1 MWLPLSWISPIPAKF
16 FDDNIW
22 NLQQPMSMTA
32 LSTRVRQRGYA
43 GVLLLLLAGAAAQ
56 ERSAPPAITGIAAVR
71 ALSPAEAAKDLRV
84 RVTGI
89 VTFVNPGPNELFIQS
104 DSGWIYVQMDKA
116 YALSPGAQV
125 VVEGTESPSYNNQIN
140 STSIRV
146 IGQGSL
152 PEPVLLSYSQAVQ
165 RENDCR
171 YVTLEGI
178 VRSASY
184 QTSLY
189 LLRTEVDGKMVDVVV
204 RDYPGFSPNRLLDAT
219 VRVTGAL
226 GGTFDPT
233 NDRIVGLRLNVW
245 SSDSVQVI
253 HPGEAE
259 TAGRHPIPLAVLL
272 NSNEILK
279 DRHRVFTTGVVTLYD
294 PGEMMVVQD
303 GDTSL
308 LLRTRQ
314 LDSVNI
320 GQRVEVTGFLT
331 AVDGV
336 AGLDPGQ
343 FRVIAGTN
351 PVTPSSITFAQAIT
365 GVYGNRLVTIEGEVI
380 SETRESHLDTIIL
393 RSGDQVF
400 QAVYRKTMG
409 APDPFPAYQRG
420 AQIRATGVCLVH
432 LRGFSGAVESF
443 QIHLRSP
450 QDIVIVKQASWFT
463 LEHLFYLISAL
474 LGTLLVALAWG
485 LAMRRKVLVHEQIL
499 RHRSEQEAARMA
511 TMARLEQQR
520 SHILE
525 LMNSFQPLPIV
536 LSAIQAYADGM
547 WTESIGYCHVLV
559 NRKLVLMTRS
569 HLPAEMLTRLDD
581 VDPSHSAEPC
591 AEAVRS
597 HGSVGPSPGRNA
609 WSRPILSSRGEVL
622 GTMTFEGRRGR
633 PLDLRAEAFEFG
645 CNLAAVAIDNRRL
658 YEDVL
663 HRSEHDQLTGLA
675 NRALV
680 DRRLED
686 ALAQAH
692 ANQRFAAVL
701 YLDLD
706 DFKSVNDSFTHRVGD
721 AYLVEVAQRFRACL
735 RDCDTLGRVGG
746 DEFIA
751 VLADLARPEIA
762 RSVAERLVRVMDEPF
777 AVEGH
782 SIRRAVS
789 VGFAW
794 YPASGGSAIN
804 ITQIADHAMYAA
816 KRAGGNQ
823 VSSVDAD
830 LRPSGAAVSR

>member
-1 MWLPLSWISPIPAKF
+1 MR
-16 FDDNIW
+16 
-22 NLQQPMSMTA
+22 MTPV
-32 LSTRVRQRGYA
+32 SRRVMQCCLA
-43 GVLLLLLAGAAAQ
+43 GALLLLPCFVAAQ
-56 ERSAPPAITGIAAVR
+56 DEPAPPVLTSIAAVR
-71 ALSPAEAAKDLRV
+71 ALSPAEAAKALPV
-84 RVTGI
+84 RLTGVVTY
-89 VTFVNPGPNELFIQS
+89 VNYGENDLFIQG
-104 DSGWIYVQMDKA
+104 DTGWIYVQQDKR
-116 YALSPGAQV
+116 YSLAQGDRV
-125 VVEGTESPSYNNQIN
+125 VVEGKTAPSYNNQIN
-140 STSIRV
+140 ATSVRV
-146 IGQGSL
+146 IGQGPL
-152 PEPVLLSYSQAVQ
+152 PAPALLNYSQAVQ

-171 YVTLEGI
+171 YATLEGI

-184 QTSLY
+184 QTTASSSLY
-189 LLRTEVDGKMVDVVV
+189 LVRTEVDGKIVDIVLP
-204 RDYPGFSPNRLLDAT
+204 RYSGFSPDRLLDAT
-219 VRVTGAL
+219 IRATGAL
-226 GGTFDPT
+226 GGTFDST
-233 NDRIVGLRLNVW
+233 NDRIVGLRLNVAN
-245 SSDSVQVI
+245 SSQIQVVR
-253 HPGEAE
+253 PGDAE
-259 TAGRHPIPLAVLL
+259 TAARYPVRLSALL

-294 PGEMMVVQD
+294 PGEMMVIQD

-308 LLRTRQ
+308 LVRTRQ
-314 LDSVNI
+314 MDPVDI

-343 FRVIAGTN
+343 FRVLPGDK
-351 PVTPSSITFAQAIT
+351 PVTPRSITFAQAMSGLFGT
-365 GVYGNRLVTIEGEVI
+365 RLVTIEGEVI
-380 SETRESHLDTIIL
+380 SQTTESHLDTIIL
-393 RSGDQVF
+393 RSGDQIF
-400 QAVYRKTMG
+400 QAVFSRPTTG
-409 APDPFPAYQRG
+409 PDPFPAFQRG
-420 AQIRATGVCLVH
+420 TEIQATGVCLVH
-432 LRGFSGAVESF
+432 LRGFWGAVESF

-450 QDIVIVKQASWFT
+450 QDIVIVRPASWFT

-474 LGTLLVALAWG
+474 LGVLLIALAWG
-485 LAMRRKVLVHEQIL
+485 LHMRRRLLLHEQLL

-547 WTESIGYCHVLV
+547 WPESIGYCHVLM
-559 NRKLVLMTRS
+559 NRKLALMTRS
-569 HLPAEMLTRLDD
+569 HLPDPLLARLDSI
-581 VDPSHSAEPC
+581 DPTHSSEAC

-597 HGSVGPSPGRNA
+597 HGAVGPSPSRNA

-633 PLDLRAEAFEFG
+633 PLELKAEAFEFG

-675 NRALV
+675 NRSLV

-686 ALAQAH
+686 ALTQAH
-692 ANQRFAAVL
+692 ANQRYAAVL

-721 AYLVEVAQRFRACL
+721 AYLVEVAQRFRGCL

-751 VLADLARPEIA
+751 VLTDLARPEIA
-762 RSVAERLVRVMDEPF
+762 RSVAERLVRTMDDPF
-777 AVEGH
+777 EVEGH

-789 VGFAW
+789 VGLAC
-794 YPASGGSAIN
+794 YPSPKGSAIN

-816 KRAGGNQ
+816 KRAGGNR
-823 VSSVDAD
+823 VASGEEDFRRSS
-830 LRPSGAAVSR
+830 SAVSR

>member
-1 MWLPLSWISPIPAKF
+1 M
-16 FDDNIW
+16 
-22 NLQQPMSMTA
+22 
-32 LSTRVRQRGYA
+32 
-43 GVLLLLLAGAAAQ
+43 LLLLPACLAGQAG
-56 ERSAPPAITGIAAVR
+56 SAPPVLTSIAVVR
-71 ALSPAEAAKDLRV
+71 ALSPAEAAKGLPV
-84 RVTGI
+84 RLTGVVTY
-89 VTFVNPGPNELFIQS
+89 VNYGENDLFIQG
-104 DSGWIYVQMDKA
+104 DNAWIYVQQDKR
-116 YALSPGAQV
+116 YNLTPGERV
-125 VVEGTESPSYNNQIN
+125 VVEGKTAPSYNNQIN
-140 STSIRV
+140 STSVRV
-146 IGQGSL
+146 IGEGPMPQ
-152 PEPVLLSYSQAVQ
+152 PALLDYSEAVQ

-171 YVTLEGI
+171 YATLVGI
-178 VRSASY
+178 VRAASY
-184 QTSLY
+184 QTTQGSSLY
-189 LLRTEVDGKMVDVVV
+189 LLRTEVDGKIVDIVIPKF
-204 RDYPGFSPNRLLDAT
+204 PGFSPEGLLDAT
-219 VRVTGAL
+219 VRATGAL
-226 GGTFDPT
+226 GGTFDST
-233 NDRIVGLRLNVW
+233 NDRIVSLRLNV
-245 SSDSVQVI
+245 SSGSAVQVVR
-253 HPGEAE
+253 PGDAE
-259 TAGRHPIPLAVLL
+259 TAERYPTPLAALL

-303 GDTSL
+303 GNTSL
-308 LLRTRQ
+308 LVRTRQ
-314 LDSVNI
+314 MDPLDI

-331 AVDGV
+331 TVDGV

-343 FRVIAGTN
+343 FRVLPGEK
-351 PVTPSSITFAQAIT
+351 PVTSHSVTFAEAMS
-365 GVYGNRLVTIEGEVI
+365 GLYANRLVTIEGEVI
-380 SETRESHLDTIIL
+380 SQTRESHLDTIIL

-400 QAVYRKTMG
+400 PAVYRKATG
-409 APDPFPAYQRG
+409 APDPFPVYQRG

-432 LRGFSGAVESF
+432 LRGFWGAVESF

-463 LEHLFYLISAL
+463 LEHLFYLTSAL
-474 LGTLLVALAWG
+474 LGTLLIALAWG
-485 LAMRRKVLVHEQIL
+485 LGMRRKVLLNEQLL

-547 WTESIGYCHVLV
+547 WPESIGYCHVLL

-569 HLPAEMLTRLDD
+569 HLPEPMLAHLDNI
-581 VDPSHSAEPC
+581 DPTHSSEPC

-597 HGSVGPSPGRNA
+597 RGGVGPSPSRNA

-633 PLDLRAEAFEFG
+633 PLELKPEAFEFG

-692 ANQRFAAVL
+692 ANQRVAAVL

-706 DFKSVNDSFTHRVGD
+706 DFKSVNDSYTHRVGD

-751 VLADLARPEIA
+751 VLTDLAKPEIA

-777 AVEGH
+777 DVEGY

-789 VGFAW
+789 VGLAC
-794 YPASGGSAIN
+794 YPTKNGSAIN
-804 ITQIADHAMYAA
+804 IMQIADHAMYAA
-816 KRAGGNQ
+816 KRAGGNR
-823 VSSVDAD
+823 VSSVEDD
-830 LRPSGAAVSR
+830 MRPSSSTVSHQA

>member
-1 MWLPLSWISPIPAKF
+1 M
-16 FDDNIW
+16 
-22 NLQQPMSMTA
+22 
-32 LSTRVRQRGYA
+32 
-43 GVLLLLLAGAAAQ
+43 LLLLLPLGFAAQ
-56 ERSAPPAITGIAAVR
+56 DESARPVLTSIAAVR
-71 ALSPAEAAKDLRV
+71 ALSPADAAKGLLV

-89 VTFVNPGPNELFIQS
+89 VTYVNFSENDLFIQG
-104 DSGWIYVQMDKA
+104 DTGWIYVQQDKRYNLA
-116 YALSPGAQV
+116 PGDRV
-125 VVEGTESPSYNNQIN
+125 VVEGKTAPSYNNQIE
-140 STSIRV
+140 STSVSV
-146 IGQGSL
+146 IAPGPMPQ
-152 PEPVLLSYSQAVQ
+152 PAHLSYSEAVQ

-171 YVTLEGI
+171 YATLEGT
-178 VRSASY
+178 VRAASY
-184 QTSLY
+184 QTTQGSSLY
-189 LLRTEVDGKMVDVVV
+189 LLRTEVDGKMVDIVVPK
-204 RDYPGFSPNRLLDAT
+204 YPGFSPDRLLDAT
-219 VRVTGAL
+219 VSATGAL
-226 GGTFDPT
+226 GGTFDST
-233 NDRIVGLRLNVW
+233 NDRIVALRLNVV
-245 SSDSVQVI
+245 SSSGIEVVR
-253 HPGEAE
+253 PGDAEA
-259 TAGRHPIPLAVLL
+259 AGRYPVRLSALL

-294 PGEMMVVQD
+294 PGEMMVIQD

-308 LLRTRQ
+308 LVRTRQ
-314 LDSVNI
+314 MDPVDI

-331 AVDGV
+331 VVEGV

-343 FRVIAGTN
+343 FSILPGDK
-351 PVTPSSITFAQAIT
+351 PVTPHNVTFAQAMS
-365 GVYGNRLVTIEGEVI
+365 GLFASRLVTIEGEVI
-380 SETRESHLDTIIL
+380 SQTRESHLDTIIL

-400 QAVYRKTMG
+400 QAVYRKATTG
-409 APDPFPAYQRG
+409 PDPFPVYQRG
-420 AQIRATGVCLVH
+420 TQIQATGVCLVH
-432 LRGFSGAVESF
+432 LRGFWGAVDTF

-450 QDIVIVKQASWFT
+450 QDMAIVKPASWFT

-474 LGTLLVALAWG
+474 LGTLLIALAWG
-485 LAMRRKVLVHEQIL
+485 LRMRRKLLLHEQLL

-547 WTESIGYCHVLV
+547 WAESIGYCHVLV

-569 HLPAEMLTRLDD
+569 HLPEPLLARLDNI
-581 VDPSHSAEPC
+581 DPTNSSEAC

-597 HGSVGPSPGRNA
+597 HGAVGPSPSCNA
-609 WSRPILSSRGEVL
+609 WSRPILSSRGELL

-633 PLDLRAEAFEFG
+633 PLELKADAFEFG

-675 NRALV
+675 NRLLV
-680 DRRLED
+680 DRKLED
-686 ALAQAH
+686 ALTQAH
-692 ANQRFAAVL
+692 ANQRYAAVL

-721 AYLVEVAQRFRACL
+721 AYLVEVAQRFRGCL

-751 VLADLARPEIA
+751 VLTDLTRPEIA
-762 RSVAERLVRVMDEPF
+762 RSVAERLVRTMDDPF
-777 AVEGH
+777 EVEGH

-789 VGFAW
+789 IGLAC
-794 YPASGGSAIN
+794 YPSPKGSAIN

-816 KRAGGNQ
+816 KRAGGNR
-823 VSSVDAD
+823 VA
-830 LRPSGAAVSR
+830 SGEEDFRRSGSAVSR

>member
-1 MWLPLSWISPIPAKF
+1 
-16 FDDNIW
+16 
-22 NLQQPMSMTA
+22 MTRF
-32 LSTRVRQRGYA
+32 SRRVRQCGYA
-43 GVLLLLLAGAAAQ
+43 GVLLFLSAFAAAQ
-56 ERSAPPAITGIAAVR
+56 EGSAHPVLTSLAAVR
-71 ALSPAEAAKDLRV
+71 ALSPAAAAKGLPV

-89 VTFVNPGPNELFIQS
+89 VIYANPAENDLFIQN
-104 DSGWIYVQMDKA
+104 DSGWIYVQPDKR
-116 YALSPGAQV
+116 YTLPLGSRV
-125 VVEGTESPSYNNQIN
+125 VVEGKTSASYNNQITA
-140 STSIRV
+140 TSVRV
-146 IGQGSL
+146 IGKGTL
-152 PEPVLLSYSQAVQ
+152 PQPAFLDYGAAVQ

-171 YVTLEGI
+171 YATLEGV
-178 VRSASY
+178 VRAASY
-184 QTSLY
+184 QTTAGSSLY
-189 LLRTEVDGKMVDVVV
+189 LLRTEVGGKMVDIVVE
-204 RDYPGFSPNRLLDAT
+204 DYPGFSPNRLLDAT
-219 VRVTGAL
+219 VRATGAV
-226 GGTFDPT
+226 GGTFDST
-233 NDRIVGLRLNVW
+233 NDRIVSLRLNV
-245 SSDSVQVI
+245 SSSSTVEVVQ
-253 HPGEAE
+253 PGVAE
-259 TAGRHPIPLAVLL
+259 TAGRHPVALPALL

-279 DRHRVFTTGVVTLYD
+279 DRHRVFTLGVVTLYD
-294 PGEMMVVQD
+294 PGEMMVIQD

-308 LLRTRQ
+308 LVRTRQ
-314 LDSVNI
+314 LDPVNT

-343 FRVIAGTN
+343 FRALAGAEPVN
-351 PVTPSSITFAQAIT
+351 PDSVTFAQAMT
-365 GVYGNRLVTIEGEVI
+365 GLYADRLVTIEGVVI
-380 SETRESHLDTIIL
+380 SQTRETHMDTLIL
-393 RSGDQVF
+393 SSGDQVF
-400 QAVYRKTMG
+400 QAVYRNAAG
-409 APDPFPAYQRG
+409 GSDPFPEYQPG
-420 AQIRATGVCLVH
+420 AKIRATGVCLVH
-432 LRGFSGAVESF
+432 LRGFWGAVESF

-463 LEHLFYLISAL
+463 LERLFYLTSAL
-474 LGTLLVALAWG
+474 LCILLIALGWG
-485 LAMRRKVLVHEQIL
+485 LLMRRKLLLKEQLL
-499 RHRSEQEAARMA
+499 RHRSEEETTRMT

-536 LSAIQAYADGM
+536 LSAIQAYADQM
-547 WTESIGYCHVLV
+547 WPESIGYCHVLM
-559 NRKLVLMTRS
+559 NRKLSLVTRS
-569 HLPAEMLTRLDD
+569 HLPEEMLARLDNI
-581 VDPSHSAEPC
+581 DPTHSYESC

-597 HGSVGPSPGRNA
+597 HGPVGPSPARTA
-609 WSRPILSSRGEVL
+609 WSRPIMSSRGEIL

-633 PLDLRAEAFEFG
+633 PLDLKAEAFEFG

-735 RDCDTLGRVGG
+735 RDNDTLGRVGG

-751 VLADLARPEIA
+751 VLTDLAKPEIA
-762 RSVAERLVRVMDEPF
+762 RNVAERLVRTMDEPF
-777 AVEGH
+777 IVEGH

-789 VGFAW
+789 IGLAQ
-794 YPASGGSAIN
+794 YPTPTGSAIN

-816 KRAGGNQ
+816 KRAGGNR
-823 VSSVDAD
+823 VSNANEEP
-830 LRPSGAAVSR
+830 RPSGSAVSR